1 VKNPDII
8 ICTVLAAILSVFVFD
23 LGNITQIARIYPVFV
38 LAGSYVMLVVVLI
51 QSVIKTKK
59 QPAKSGGEE
68 PPLTG
73 RNIARISVYG
83 AAILAYIIFIDLLGY
98 IASTVVFGLFSLI
111 FMGNKNKTV
120 LIVLPAVFAVLVY
133 YVFDKFLYVQ
143 LPAGL
148 IAEQFF

>member
-1 VKNPDII
+1 MRKPDIV
-8 ICTVLAAILSVFVFD
+8 ICMVLAAILSVFVFD
-23 LGNITQIARIYPVFV
+23 LRNITPIAQIYPIFV
-38 LAGSYVMLVVVLI
+38 LAGSYFMLVVVLI

-59 QPAKSGGEE
+59 QTAESDGEE

-73 RNIARISVYG
+73 RNIVRISVYSV
-83 AAILAYIIFIDLLGY
+83 AILAYIILIDLLGY

-111 FMGNKNKTV
+111 FMGNKNKRV
-120 LIVLPAVFAVLVY
+120 LIVLPAVFAVLMY